1 MTQIS
6 RRGVLTPLGIELA
19 EAYETRS
26 LSEVAKEYG
35 VAKRSI
41 TEAFKTHY
49 GMTKDE
55 WWQQHKGRIYRPGRP
70 FTYWDRDT
78 HELTAEG
85 AELSAYMETHSF
97 RETQEV
103 YGVSPSTLQRLFELA
118 HNGQTKRAWL
128 KTQKA
133 PRT

>member
-6 RRGVLTPLGIELA
+6 RKGVLTPLGIELA

-26 LSEVAKEYG
+26 LCEVAKEYG

-55 WWQQHKGRIYRPGRP
+55 WW
-70 FTYWDRDT
+70 
-78 HELTAEG
+78 
-85 AELSAYMETHSF
+85 
-97 RETQEV
+97 
-103 YGVSPSTLQRLFELA
+103 
-118 HNGQTKRAWL
+118 
-128 KTQKA
+128 
-133 PRT
+133 

>member
-6 RRGVLTPLGIELA
+6 RKGVLTPLGIELA

-26 LSEVAKEYG
+26 LSKVAKEYG

-55 WWQQHKGRIYRPGRP
+55 WW
-70 FTYWDRDT
+70 
-78 HELTAEG
+78 
-85 AELSAYMETHSF
+85 LSPYS
-97 RETQEV
+97 
-103 YGVSPSTLQRLFELA
+103 
-118 HNGQTKRAWL
+118 
-128 KTQKA
+128 
-133 PRT
+133 